1 MKLNHLFIWAVC
13 AVAAATTLFTAC
25 DDATTT
31 AGSSLISDKTEVVID
46 SAFTLSGAPQKIDS
60 IPARTTTQILGS
72 ITADDYGYFSSD
84 FVAQF
89 MPALQLD
96 TAGTK
101 AADID
106 SVKLVMMF
114 SRGNLTGDSIV
125 PMGFKVYPLTA
136 QLPSPSY
143 NTSLDNIGS
152 FYDESQCWTAN
163 TQIYTGNALY
173 NDSINNLTYRSVM
186 VKLPRSFAVNFYNE
200 YINHPETFATP
211 QAFTSFFPGIYVKNT
226 FGSGRVI
233 NFSATQIQLYYKRH
247 AKFTKD
253 GVERDTTYNITST
266 YMAVTPEV
274 ISDNLI
280 RMSLSQSLI
289 NRINNGETLLVAPA
303 GYEVEMTFPTREIL
317 SRYRQYGGELSV
329 INSLSLSIPV
339 EKLANGNNIN
349 PPANVLIVL
358 SKDKESFFAD
368 NKISDDKTSFLASY
382 DETTQTYDVPGMRPY
397 IIEMLSKENLTA
409 DDYTF
414 TITPVNVVTESS
426 QSGYY
431 GQSQVYVTGIN
442 PYVSGP
448 AMCRLRLDKA
458 KIKFTYSKQTL

>member
-1 MKLNHLFIWAVC
+1 MKFNHLFIPFAVT
-13 AVAAATTLFTAC
+13 AVALFTAC
-25 DDATTT
+25 DDTTST
-31 AGSSLISDKTEVVID
+31 AGSSLVTDNTEVVID
-46 SAFTLSGAPQKIDS
+46 SAFTLTGTPRKIDS
-60 IPARTTTQILGS
+60 IPARTTTQILGN
-72 ITADDYGYFSSD
+72 ITAEEYGHFSSD

-101 AADID
+101 ASDID

-152 FYDESQCWTAN
+152 FYDENQCWTAK
-163 TQIYTGNALY
+163 TQVYTGNALY
-173 NDSINNLTYRSVM
+173 NDSINDLVYRSVM
-186 VKLPRSFAVNFYNE
+186 VDLPKSFAVKFYNE

-233 NFSATQIQLYYKRH
+233 NFSATQIRLYYKRH
-247 AKFTKD
+247 ATVTKN
-253 GVERDTTYNITST
+253 GEERDTIYNITST

-280 RMSLSQSLI
+280 RMSLSQSLL

-303 GYEVEMTFPTREIL
+303 GYEVEMTFPTREII
-317 SRYRQYGGELSV
+317 SRYRQYGGDLSV
-329 INSLSLSIPV
+329 INSLTMSIPV

-358 SKDKESFFAD
+358 SKDKKSFFAD
-368 NKISDDKTSFLASY
+368 NKITDDKTSFLASY
-382 DETTQTYDVPGMRPY
+382 DETTQSYEVTGMRSY
-397 IIEMLSKENLTA
+397 IIEMLSKDNITA

-414 TITPVNVVTESS
+414 TITPVNVVTETS

-431 GQSQVYVTGIN
+431 SQGQVYVTGIN

-458 KIKFTYSKQTL
+458 KIKFTYSKQSL